1 MIDADSLVHERLEAA
16 FPDWYVAAGQGPS
29 MKFPAVIYAV
39 SGDGQVGNGP
49 NRWPLYLA
57 INVLDDTETVFES
70 VEAVYSEI
78 RSWRGKT
85 SPHGHVVLV
94 TDTSLISRVAATVV
108 GNRSI
113 QQYAGSFAV
122 LARN

>member
-1 MIDADSLVHERLEAA
+1 MIDADSLIAERLQSA
-16 FPDWYVAAGQGPS
+16 FPDWHVASEQDPGIT
-29 MKFPAVIYAV
+29 FPAIIFAV

-49 NRWPLYLA
+49 KRWPLSLA
-57 INVLDDTETVFES
+57 VNILDDTETVFES
-70 VEAVYSEI
+70 VEAVYAEI

-94 TDTSLISRVAATVV
+94 ADTSLISRVASTVV

-113 QQYAGSFAV
+113 QQYAGSFDV
-122 LARN
+122 LART